1 MDELCYE
8 ALENEV
14 IIELASW
21 DFVIVKILNLLTSTS
36 EYLSQLTSTKEQ
48 TGDGTSKPE
57 LARGDRIKQIT
68 TGPTEVQYYDTLAD
82 ATSSLWKTLSQAMQ
96 PGGLIDELRKNLCM
110 LASRLEIYLPFCDEV
125 FRTVVPKV
133 VNRRQ
138 PGVLD
143 GPNPSAPV
151 KGGKKSILTK
161 L

>member
-1 MDELCYE
+1 MKHTIFR
-8 ALENEV
+8 V
-14 IIELASW
+14 SIW
-21 DFVIVKILNLLTSTS
+21 DGDCIVAMARMNGDMGLNYYIKDVVVRP
-36 EYLSQLTSTKEQ
+36 EYQGK
-48 TGDGTSKPE
+48 GIG
-57 LARGDRIKQIT
+57 R
-68 TGPTEVQYYDTLAD
+68 
-82 ATSSLWKTLSQAMQ
+82 M
-96 PGGLIDELRKNLCM
+96 LIDELRKNLCM

>member
-1 MDELCYE
+1 
-8 ALENEV
+8 
-14 IIELASW
+14 
-21 DFVIVKILNLLTSTS
+21 
-36 EYLSQLTSTKEQ
+36 
-48 TGDGTSKPE
+48 
-57 LARGDRIKQIT
+57 
-68 TGPTEVQYYDTLAD
+68 
-82 ATSSLWKTLSQAMQ
+82 
-96 PGGLIDELRKNLCM
+96 M

>member
-1 MDELCYE
+1 M
-8 ALENEV
+8 V
-14 IIELASW
+14 
-21 DFVIVKILNLLTSTS
+21 
-36 EYLSQLTSTKEQ
+36 
-48 TGDGTSKPE
+48 PE